1 MARPRSDAA
10 REKMLGATAE
20 IVLADGV
27 NAVTFD
33 EVARR
38 SRVAKTTIY
47 RHFETKNQ
55 LLIEALDGQTR
66 VPPVPDTGNLRAD
79 LLDFFTTIQPL
90 FANEQLRAAT
100 LDLMAAAARDNELG
114 ILHRHTVRDRTK
126 AMQTIFARA
135 QARGELPADLDYLDA
150 FDFLEGPF
158 FVRTLLYPEK
168 VVELDLERTVD
179 RIIAA
184 LTAET
189 RQGLPATR

>member
-126 AMQTIFARA
+126 AMQTIFTRA
-135 QARGELPADLDYLDA
+135 QARGELPADLDY
-150 FDFLEGPF
+150 
-158 FVRTLLYPEK
+158 TLPEEDK
-168 VVELDLERTVD
+168 GV
-179 RIIAA
+179 
-184 LTAET
+184 
-189 RQGLPATR
+189 

>member
-1 MARPRSDAA
+1 MARPRSEAA

-20 IVLADGV
+20 IVFADGV

-38 SRVAKTTIY
+38 SGVAKTTIY

-55 LLIEALDGQTR
+55 LLMEALDVQTMF
-66 VPPVPDTGNLRAD
+66 PPIPDTGNLRAD
-79 LLDFFTTIQPL
+79 LLEFFGTIQPL
-90 FANEQLRAAT
+90 FGNERLRAST
-100 LDLMAAAARDNELG
+100 LDLMAAAARDDELEA
-114 ILHRHTVRDRTK
+114 LHRRTVRNRTA
-126 AMQTIFARA
+126 AMQTIFTRA
-135 QARGELPADLDYLDA
+135 QARGELPADLDYIDA

-168 VVELDLERTVD
+168 VADLDLDRTVD

-184 LTAET
+184 LNA
-189 RQGLPATR
+189 